1 MLWGID
7 ELLTYHYLI
16 SEFFMIAPSNISVK
30 SFAAMSKEAQADLIW
45 EHLFVK
51 RSPVSEAQIGV
62 LTTLNI
68 LGLGEQVRNRDLI
81 GIRQWYKKQSPHE
94 YARNVFRLARVK
106 YAVMTNIPFD
116 TEETAHWLD
125 QEKVIPD
132 YLKTALR
139 IDPILNGDWGSIVN
153 SLKKEGLE
161 ESLEGAKDFLR
172 MWVKRIKPLY
182 LMASTPHDFCY
193 GLADKPKSAGWPSA
207 TDLIDNV
214 MVPVAKELQLPLALK
229 LGASRGMSPS
239 LSFCGGGDG
248 VVIADVKPLRELCLK
263 NPDVKFLATF
273 LSKVNQ
279 HEVCVLSQKL
289 RNLHIYGCW
298 WYLNNPS
305 MIDEIT
311 RMRVEMLGTAFT
323 AQHSD
328 CRVLDQILYKW
339 KHSRSAIAVVLEDQ
353 FIKLYRTGWQLS
365 EDEIVRDITR
375 LLGGSFEEFLEK

>member
-1 MLWGID
+1 
-7 ELLTYHYLI
+7 
-16 SEFFMIAPSNISVK
+16 
-30 SFAAMSKEAQADLIW
+30 
-45 EHLFVK
+45 
-51 RSPVSEAQIGV
+51 
-62 LTTLNI
+62 
-68 LGLGEQVRNRDLI
+68 
-81 GIRQWYKKQSPHE
+81 
-94 YARNVFRLARVK
+94 
-106 YAVMTNIPFD
+106 
-116 TEETAHWLD
+116 
-125 QEKVIPD
+125 
-132 YLKTALR
+132 
-139 IDPILNGDWGSIVN
+139 
-153 SLKKEGLE
+153 
-161 ESLEGAKDFLR
+161 
-172 MWVKRIKPLY
+172 
-182 LMASTPHDFCY
+182 
-193 GLADKPKSAGWPSA
+193 
-207 TDLIDNV
+207 
-214 MVPVAKELQLPLALK
+214 
-229 LGASRGMSPS
+229 MSPS